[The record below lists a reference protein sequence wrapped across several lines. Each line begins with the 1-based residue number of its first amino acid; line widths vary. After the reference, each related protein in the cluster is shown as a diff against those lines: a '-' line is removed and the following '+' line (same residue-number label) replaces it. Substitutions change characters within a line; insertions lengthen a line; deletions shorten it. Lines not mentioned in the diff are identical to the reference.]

1 MEAVR
6 IKKQNTQKNCVIK
19 MKLKFE
25 NYKNFLETTKL
36 ENEIN
41 FLAKIKL
48 TYIILK
54 KSIKNL

>member
-1 MEAVR
+1 MEVVR

-25 NYKNFLETTKL
+25 NQKNFLETTKL

-41 FLAKIKL
+41 FLAKMKL

-54 KSIKNL
+54 ESIKNS